1 MCLPEECTCIGKH
14 TVVIRVNPQLHMTR
28 VVRYLEWGIDLGSG
42 LVCKCRSINMVY
54 THKRGQ
60 GLHGGA
66 WSSHGKR
73 AAIHPQG
80 PIVFSVANQ
89 FILAKGLFLLFFFC
103 KVEQGSQLSISF
115 TPFWLI
121 IPKYFLQDET
131 SIQYVTTRRLTPG
144 AEQQANLAR
153 TKHQPGL
160 IKA

>member
-89 FILAKGLFLLFFFC
+89 FILAKGLFLLFFFVKWS
-103 KVEQGSQLSISF
+103 KVPNCPFHSPHSGLLFPSISYKMKH
-115 TPFWLI
+115 PF
-121 IPKYFLQDET
+121 
-131 SIQYVTTRRLTPG
+131 SM
-144 AEQQANLAR
+144 
-153 TKHQPGL
+153 
-160 IKA
+160 